1 MKKDSIIIPTEL
13 LFMIKKLADDDI
25 EGLFKIRYIK
35 EFAKYLEV
43 DYTIPFDEVLDYLTK
58 IDVEKSITIV
68 YSIGKMAHA
77 LINIYN
83 EYIITLDKKEKCIR
97 LLLAEKVPPNPPLL
111 LDEWETEV
119 DIELI
124 IQEIIKYK
132 KRRN

>member
-43 DYTIPFDEVLDYLTK
+43 DYALKFDEVLDYMTR
-58 IDVEKSITIV
+58 IDIENSITMLYSARKIV
-68 YSIGKMAHA
+68 HA
-77 LINIYN
+77 MINIYD
-83 EYIITLDKKEKCIR
+83 EYIITLDKEEKCIR
-97 LLLAEKVPPNPPLL
+97 LLLVEKVLPNPPLL
-111 LDEWETEV
+111 IDEWETEV